1 MSAKQITRRHL
12 GCAFLAS
19 SLMLSGCSRF
29 RKRVD
34 EKAVKNAEAL
44 PIDDLLV
51 ARDIAYAA
59 GDRHT
64 LDVYAPRAS
73 GKARPVVVF
82 IYGGT
87 WISGAKADYAWVG
100 IALARQGYVAIVADY
115 RIYPN
120 GAWPGFI
127 EDNAAAVR
135 WASDHATEFGG
146 DPAKLV
152 LLGHSA
158 GAFNAASLAIDHRW
172 LAAKGMDPQRDLKA
186 MIGLAGPYEFVPD
199 TPELRTMFGPKNQW
213 SDIYPITHADGQSPP
228 ILLITGG
235 KDRAVG
241 TVESERLAERL
252 RETGAPVKRLHYPAL
267 DHNETVFALAP
278 PKGAISQVMTDIT
291 QFISANLPSDAR
303 SDGGRR

>member
-1 MSAKQITRRHL
+1 MPAKQITRRHL
-12 GCAFLAS
+12 VSAGLTGSFL
-19 SLMLSGCSRF
+19 LNGCSRF
-29 RKRVD
+29 GKRVD
-34 EKAVKNAEAL
+34 ENAVRNAEAL
-44 PIDDLLV
+44 PVDDLLIT
-51 ARDIAYAA
+51 RDLAYAP

-64 LDVYAPRAS
+64 LDVYTPRTA

-87 WISGAKADYAWVG
+87 WISGAKAEYTWVG
-100 IALARQGYVAIVADY
+100 IALARQGYVAVVADY

-135 WASDHATEFGG
+135 WARDHAAELGG

-172 LAAKGMDPQRDLKA
+172 LAAKGMDPKRDLKA

-199 TPELRTMFGPKNQW
+199 TPELRTMFGPKSQW
-213 SDIYPITHADGQSPP
+213 SDIYPITHVDGQSPP

-252 RETGAPVKRLHYPAL
+252 REKGAPVKRLHYPAL

-278 PKGAISQVMTDIT
+278 PKGETSQVMTDT
-291 QFISANLPSDAR
+291 THFISASLPSDA
-303 SDGGRR
+303 